1 MNNILGESS
10 LVLTK
15 IDSKQFR
22 DMVRVATHRM
32 SKNAEFVNKLNV
44 FPVPDGDTGTNMNL
58 TIESGA
64 KAVNENTSTSVGDL
78 TESLAKGM
86 LMGARGNSGVIT
98 SQLFRG
104 VYKATEGMETL
115 DAKQLANAFSN
126 GVATAYKAVMKPVEG
141 TILTVARVAAVEGA
155 SKANETDDV
164 SEVMQAIVEGA
175 KKALK
180 TTPDLLPVLKQVGVV
195 DSGGQGLLF
204 IYEGFLEGLL
214 GEDYSDKYQPDEYEM
229 DEMINAMHHQAVQSQ
244 LSTQDIK
251 YGYCTEIMVDLTSDV
266 PNKKPFNLDQFR
278 EHLSGLGNS
287 LLAVS
292 DGDVVKVHVHTE
304 HPGEVFKYGS
314 QFGQLGKVKI
324 DNMRI
329 QHETIVE
336 NDETSQAAVEF
347 AVIAVAS
354 GNGVRELFESEGVN
368 RIISGGQTMN
378 PSTKD
383 FVDAIKKSGAKKA
396 IVLPNNG
403 NILLAAKQAADVSDI
418 PVGIVPTKTIPQ
430 GLTAMLSFNPDASV
444 EENVEEMSAELSS
457 VKSGEVTKA
466 IRDTTIDK
474 VAIHKDDYMGIID
487 GTITIDDPNL
497 VDTAVKMVEDML
509 DDDSEIVTIIFGRDA
524 TEDQAKAVQSALA
537 AKHDD
542 LEFEIHDGG
551 QPVYNFLISVE

>member
-1 MNNILGESS
+1 MVE
-10 LVLTK
+10 TK

-64 KAVNENTSTSVGDL
+64 KAVNENTSNNVGDL

-104 VYKATEGMETL
+104 FYKATQGMETL
-115 DAKQLANAFSN
+115 DANQLAAAFSN

-155 SKANETDDV
+155 NKASETDDV
-164 SEVMQAIVEGA
+164 SQVMKAVVEGA

-214 GEDYSDKYQPDEYEM
+214 GEDFADQYQPDESEM
-229 DEMINAMHHQAVQSQ
+229 DEMINAMHHQSVQSQ
-244 LSTQDIK
+244 LATQDIK
-251 YGYCTEIMVDLTSDV
+251 YGYCTEIMADLTADV
-266 PNKKPFNLDQFR
+266 PNKKPFDIEEFR
-278 EHLSGLGNS
+278 KHLSGLGNS

-314 QFGQLGKVKI
+314 QFGQLGKIKI

-336 NDETSQAAVEF
+336 NDETNQSTVDF

-383 FVDAIKKSGAKKA
+383 IVDAIKKSGAKKA
-396 IVLPNNG
+396 IILPNNG
-403 NILLAAKQAADVSDI
+403 NIIMAAKQAAEVSDI

-430 GLTAMLSFNPDASV
+430 GLTAMLSFNPDDSV
-444 EENVEEMSAELSS
+444 EDNVANMSEDLTT

-474 VAIHKDDYMGIID
+474 VEIHKDDYMGIID
-487 GTITIDDPNL
+487 GTIKIDDPD
-497 VDTAVKMVEDML
+497 VIDTAVKMVEKML
-509 DDDSEIVTIIFGRDA
+509 DEDSEIITIIYGRDSNKK
-524 TEDQAKAVQSALA
+524 QAQEIEKRLSNN
-537 AKHDD
+537 HDD